1 MLNYCKADLYRIGTR
16 FSFVLWCFVLIAVPA
31 LLIIGV
37 GSHYAPS
44 IVVQIVPGIMYAA
57 FFFITLIIT
66 EFTFRED
73 MQLGLYKND
82 TTSGITR
89 TTIFISK
96 YFSGLLLL
104 LLMWILC
111 SASAVASVF
120 YSFGTADGNTLLQEM
135 VSTTMISYFLSI
147 AAYLALFQMLS
158 VLIQKTASLIL
169 VCILCSTV
177 LSNISHM
184 LGSASPGFSKVLTSL
199 NPAVE
204 NSAPSVTIQIV
215 MLTIPVICILMLLLI
230 GSFLFRKKEL

>member
-16 FSFVLWCFVLIAVPA
+16 FSFLVWCFVLIAVPA

-44 IVVQIVPGIMYAA
+44 IVVRIVPSLMYAA

-66 EFTFRED
+66 EYTFRED

-89 TTIFISK
+89 MTIFISK

-111 SASAVASVF
+111 SASVLASVF
-120 YSFGTADGNTLLQEM
+120 YSFGAADGNTMLQEM
-135 VSTTMISYFLSI
+135 GSTTMISNFLSI

-169 VCILCSTV
+169 VCILCSTIFSNV
-177 LSNISHM
+177 SNMLSSTF
-184 LGSASPGFSKVLTSL
+184 PGLSKVLAYL
-199 NPAVE
+199 NPVAE
-204 NSAPSVTIQIV
+204 NSAPSVTLQIV
-215 MLTIPVICILMLLLI
+215 MLIIPVVCVVVLLGV

>member
-16 FSFVLWCFVLIAVPA
+16 LSFLVWCFILIAVPA

-37 GSHYAPS
+37 SSHYAPS
-44 IVVQIVPGIMYAA
+44 IVVHVVPGIMYVA

-66 EFTFRED
+66 EYTFRED

-111 SASAVASVF
+111 SASTMASVF
-120 YSFGTADGNTLLQEM
+120 YSFGTADGSTLLQEM

-169 VCILCSTV
+169 VCILSSTV
-177 LSNISHM
+177 LSNISHL
-184 LGSASPGFSKVLTSL
+184 LGSTFPGFSRVLTFL
-199 NPAVE
+199 NPVAE
-204 NSAPSVTIQIV
+204 NSAPSVTLQIV
-215 MLTIPVICILMLLLI
+215 MLTIPVVCVLVLLGI